1 MAKNFKQL
9 FDKMSPETQA
19 RSKAKTK
26 QLLAELPLQ
35 ELRHALDLTQQ
46 QLADQL
52 DMNQASLSKMEQR
65 TDMLLSTLRRYLN
78 AMGADL
84 ELKAKFSNGEEV
96 IITQFE
102 GLQKTGGTR

>member
-1 MAKNFKQL
+1 MAKSFKQL
-9 FDKMSPETQA
+9 REKMSPEAQA

-35 ELRHALDLTQQ
+35 ELRHALELTQQ
-46 QLADQL
+46 QLATQL
-52 DMNQASLSKMEQR
+52 DMNQATLSKMEKR

-84 ELKAKFSNGEEV
+84 ELVAKFPGGEEV
-96 IITQFE
+96 IITQLE
-102 GLQKTGGTR
+102 GLQKMPLQ